1 MRILRKCTGFISNF
15 KSAQSLLSTLF
26 VRVARALLRPSSLK
40 LGGVGINDCEDRRIF
55 SDLGKIYYIRALILR
70 QSKLNE
76 YIIIDKKV
84 GDDHQS

>member
-1 MRILRKCTGFISNF
+1 MSVLTKYTGFISNF
-15 KSAQSLLSTLF
+15 KNIRSLLSTFF

-76 YIIIDKKV
+76 YIIIDSKL
-84 GDDHQS
+84 GDDHRT